1 MEVNPVPIGCFVA
14 QALIAKLC
22 SIPGFDVARTCC
34 EGMKGVIGCGWFSPK
49 YRVSEPR
56 DGEFFTTRIDRFSA
70 IAGPGFAHARW
81 LGFCSGADTEAFIE
95 CGIRRFE
102 PCGQKLCFSASC
114 LESGSLPA
122 AWLRAWS
129 CSGASCVNHPPFY
142 LSRLSRAGQSPSFI
156 VHGGGGCD
164 VLCLDS
170 HLPLC
175 SL

>member
-1 MEVNPVPIGCFVA
+1 MPRSCFVA

-22 SIPGFDVARTCC
+22 STPVFDAAMTCC
-34 EGMKGVIGCGWFSPK
+34 EGLKGVIEIGWFSPK
-49 YRVSEPR
+49 FRVSEPR

-70 IAGPGFAHARW
+70 IAGPGFTHAKW
-81 LGFCSGADTEAFIE
+81 LGFCSGTHTEAFTE

-129 CSGASCVNHPPFY
+129 CFGASCVNYHPLC
-142 LSRLSRAGQSPSFI
+142 LSGLSRAGQSPSFI

-164 VLCLDS
+164 GLCLDS